1 VISSAPPP
9 VRHVPAGGP
18 VELLLVRHG
27 ESDGNVARERAM
39 AAGAE
44 VIDVDRCDADVPL
57 SEIGAQQPPHW
68 AAGS

>member
-1 VISSAPPP
+1 
-9 VRHVPAGGP
+9 

-39 AAGAE
+39 TAGAE
-44 VIDVDRCDADVPL
+44 FIDVDRCDADVPL